1 MWLDFLDLDDTFIIY
16 EQVVFYCKLSM
27 GIVAPYHVCET
38 VFRGVASI
46 AANDQ

>member
-1 MWLDFLDLDDTFIIY
+1 MWLDLSGLDDTFIIY

-27 GIVAPYHVCET
+27 GIVAPTVCET